1 MPVSPT
7 NRDEV
12 AKAELE
18 LRRRQFQAVQ
28 LFRKFVPGCGKA
40 FIARTSPSLNIRR
53 ARLITSDYDITHED
67 VIEGRHFDDKVD
79 VALVADASGRIALPP
94 FPILTARSAMDWAL
108 KLTLAGNR

>member
-28 LFRKFVPGCGKA
+28 LFRKFVPGCEKA

-53 ARLITSDYDITHED
+53 ARLITCDYDITHED
-67 VIEGRHFDDKVD
+67 VIEGRHFDDQVFVYGFHDMAPRLQVKNG
-79 VALVADASGRIALPP
+79 STYGIPYR
-94 FPILTARSAMDWAL
+94 AL

>member
-28 LFRKFVPGCGKA
+28 LFRKFVPGCEKA
-40 FIARTSPSLNIRR
+40 FIARTSPLLNIRR
-53 ARLITSDYDITHED
+53 ARLITCDYDITHED
-67 VIEGRHFDDKVD
+67 VVEGRHFDDQVD
-79 VALVADASGRIALPP
+79 VALVAARPADCVAAIPNPGLPDRPWTGR
-94 FPILTARSAMDWAL
+94 
-108 KLTLAGNR
+108 